1 MTNKRFSL
9 APLFALVILFSVTAL
24 GVNAFADGFVNKLVR
39 FDGKVIKG
47 KLDDSNNL
55 GFSGRAKWDTMVGVR
70 FSPIVRAQFSLAPFI
85 ESEAG
90 GILGAYTLTLTFI
103 PKTGG
108 VSYQNLR
115 IKILSRE
122 GDEIS
127 SSGMVSRSG
136 SGWVIGI
143 ATEEE
148 PFDVLISYS
157 SEKGSILTPADAEE
171 SENL

>member
-1 MTNKRFSL
+1 MTGMKLSL
-9 APLFALVILFSVTAL
+9 APLYALVVIFSVTTL
-24 GVNAFADGFVNKLVR
+24 SINAFADGFVNKLVR
-39 FDGKVIKG
+39 FDGKVVKG
-47 KLDDSNNL
+47 KLDDTNSL
-55 GFSGRAKWDTMVGVR
+55 GFSSRAKWNNVVGVR

-85 ESEAG
+85 ETEAG
-90 GILGAYTLTLTFI
+90 GILGAYTLTLTFV
-103 PKTGG
+103 PKTGR

-115 IKILSRE
+115 IKISSRE
-122 GDEIS
+122 GEEIG

-148 PFDVLISYS
+148 PFDVHISYS

>member
-1 MTNKRFSL
+1 MTGKKVSL
-9 APLFALVILFSVTAL
+9 ALLFALAVVFSVTAL
-24 GVNAFADGFVNKLVR
+24 GINAFADGFVNKLVR

-47 KLDDSNNL
+47 KLDDNNNL
-55 GFSGRAKWDTMVGVR
+55 GFSGRAKWDTVVGVR
-70 FSPIVRAQFSLAPFI
+70 FSPIVRAQFNLAPFI
-85 ESEAG
+85 ETEAG

-115 IKILSRE
+115 IKILSRDGE
-122 GDEIS
+122 EIG

-148 PFDVLISYS
+148 PFDVHISYS
-157 SEKGSILTPADAEE
+157 SEKSRALTPVD
-171 SENL
+171 SE

>member
-1 MTNKRFSL
+1 MPSKKFSL
-9 APLFALVILFSVTAL
+9 VLLIALVVLFSITAI
-24 GVNAFADGFVNKLVR
+24 GINAFADGFVNKIVR
-39 FDGKVIKG
+39 FDGNVIKG
-47 KLDDSNNL
+47 KLDDNNNL
-55 GFSGRAKWDTMVGVR
+55 GFSGKAKWNTVVGVR

-85 ESEAG
+85 ETEAG
-90 GILGAYTLTLTFI
+90 GILGAYTLTLTFV
-103 PKTGG
+103 PKISG

-122 GDEIS
+122 GDEIG

-148 PFDVLISYS
+148 PFDILISYS

-171 SENL
+171 SESL